1 VRFGKRFNQIPTTRM
16 PLTTISHP
24 TSTIYHLPFTIHQED
39 KAATAEQNHTAHTV
53 RMCNVLSM
61 CYVLR
66 VMCYVSTP
74 MVRSEFHSLTL

>member
-1 VRFGKRFNQIPTTRM
+1 MCVWQTFQSNPNHAYAAHHHQPSYF
-16 PLTTISHP
+16 H
-24 TSTIYHLPFTIHQED
+24 HLPFTIHQED

-53 RMCNVLSM
+53 RMCYVLSM